1 MENAVSPL
9 RHTQPAGRTA
19 MITGGAGFIGSNL
32 AHHLLR
38 AGWFVTVLDDLSR
51 AGVERNARWLQHAY
65 GKRVRLVQAD
75 VRDVHAVRRCLGLA
89 PGEAD
94 LPQPAAVFHLAA
106 QVAVTS
112 SMVDPLH
119 DFSVNAAGTLTLLQ
133 ALRDCD
139 TPPPLLYTSTNKV
152 YGCLTGLQTRRRATR
167 YEPLDPR
174 LAAHGIGEDQPLDFQ
189 SPYGCS
195 KGVADQYV
203 LEYARSFGLRA
214 VVFRMS
220 CIYGP
225 RQFGTED
232 QGWIAHFLI
241 RAMQGKPITL
251 YGDGCQVRDALYIDD
266 LVAAM
271 RLVLDALLADSASA
285 SIPPGFSG
293 AGGQV
298 GVCPGQAYNIGG
310 GPAHATS
317 LLEVIE
323 TLGAIC
329 GRRPELRYDVWRPGD
344 QQYYVSNTDRFAA
357 ATGWRPRVSL
367 AEGLERLH
375 TWLLAERIVPAGTR
389 LHLPSQRAGQD
400 GSAQAISS
408 LQMLQAGT
416 PLETARDR
424 ACDLPS
430 PLPVL
435 ADASLVGAGE
445 RDGDPQ

>member
-1 MENAVSPL
+1 MADSASLVREGGP
-9 RHTQPAGRTA
+9 TGRIA
-19 MITGGAGFIGSNL
+19 LITGGAGFIGSNL
-32 AHHLLR
+32 AQHLLR
-38 AGWFVTVLDDLSR
+38 AGWSVTVLDNLSR
-51 AGVERNARWLQHAY
+51 AGVERNARWLQRAY
-65 GKRVRLVQAD
+65 GERVRLVQAD
-75 VRDVHAVRRCLGLA
+75 VRDPQAVRRCLGLVA
-89 PGEAD
+89 AEGA
-94 LPQPAAVFHLAA
+94 LPRPSAVFHLAA

-112 SMVDPLH
+112 SLADPLH
-119 DFSVNAAGTLTLLQ
+119 DFSVNAGGTLTLLQ
-133 ALRDCD
+133 ALRECA

-152 YGCLTGLQTRRRATR
+152 YGCLEGLQTRRLATR

-241 RAMQGKPITL
+241 SAMQGKPITL

-271 RLVLDALLADSASA
+271 HLVLDALLAYPTSTLIPSGVSDAADSAGVR
-285 SIPPGFSG
+285 PGR
-293 AGGQV
+293 
-298 GVCPGQAYNIGG
+298 AYNIGG

-323 TLGAIC
+323 TLSAIC
-329 GRRPELRYDVWRPGD
+329 GTRPDLRYDTWRPGD
-344 QQYYVSNTDRFAA
+344 QRYYVSNTDRFAA

-367 AEGLERLH
+367 HEGLERLH
-375 TWLLAERIVPAGTR
+375 TWLLSERIVSDRARMRMPT
-389 LHLPSQRAGQD
+389 QRVGQD
-400 GSAQAISS
+400 GAAHAASS
-408 LQMLQAGT
+408 LQALQASA
-416 PLETARDR
+416 PLDTAKAP
-424 ACDLPS
+424 ACDPRAT
-430 PLPVL
+430 V
-435 ADASLVGAGE
+435 DASLVGAGE
-445 RDGDPQ
+445 REGDSL